1 MWELLITLSNPCM
14 SCTQTPYLHSVY
26 SLFQMQPCM
35 FPYHVDAAR
44 VLVTAHA
51 LQRSHANGGA
61 LENHTTAGK
70 AKYTFSMIS
79 IKMYEPFFIPLKR

>member
-1 MWELLITLSNPCM
+1 VGVIDHVIKSLHELYTNTLF
-14 SCTQTPYLHSVY
+14 TSVY